1 MHYQEQ
7 HLESAEDGR
16 LYVRAHRVHG
26 DVRAEVVLTHGRGEH
41 CGRYSHVGDACAAR
55 GLRLWSYDLR
65 GHGRSSGRRG
75 DLLSY
80 RLFLED
86 LDTVV
91 ALANGERRPVFLLGH
106 SLGGQITLNY
116 LDRHPHSCQG
126 AVVASPYLRLA
137 FAPPR
142 WRLVLARLVG
152 ALWPAFTQEPSVR
165 AEHLSRDLAHLSSM
179 PDPELMHRRI
189 SARMFE
195 AIRRGAEHARLAAG
209 RIGTPLLLLHGEQD
223 PVTCVRATR
232 EFFDQSVS
240 RDKTLRTYP
249 EMLHETHNE
258 IGRERVI
265 EEVLDWILARV
276 GPPQQPSQR
285 L

>member
-1 MHYQEQ
+1 MQYQEQ
-7 HLESAEDGR
+7 HLESAEGGR
-16 LYVRAHRVHG
+16 LYVRTHLVRG
-26 DVRAEVVLTHGRGEH
+26 DVRGEVVLTHGRGEH
-41 CGRYSHVGDACAAR
+41 CGRYSHVGEACAAR

-75 DLLSY
+75 DLLRY
-80 RLFLED
+80 RLLLAD
-86 LDTVV
+86 LDAVV
-91 ALANGERRPVFLLGH
+91 ALVRGEKRPVFLLGH

-116 LDRHPHSCQG
+116 LDRHPRCCQG

-152 ALWPAFTQEPSVR
+152 TLWPAFTQEPSVR

-189 SARMFE
+189 SVRMFD
-195 AIRRGAEHARLAAG
+195 AICRGAEHARLAAG
-209 RIGTPLLLLHGEQD
+209 RIDTPLFLLHGEED

-232 EFFDQSVS
+232 EFFDQSIS

-265 EEVLDWILARV
+265 EDVLDWMLARLEPV
-276 GPPQQPSQR
+276 HPTPH
-285 L
+285 

>member
-1 MHYQEQ
+1 
-7 HLESAEDGR
+7 
-16 LYVRAHRVHG
+16 
-26 DVRAEVVLTHGRGEH
+26 
-41 CGRYSHVGDACAAR
+41 
-55 GLRLWSYDLR
+55 
-65 GHGRSSGRRG
+65 
-75 DLLSY
+75 
-80 RLFLED
+80 
-86 LDTVV
+86 
-91 ALANGERRPVFLLGH
+91 
-106 SLGGQITLNY
+106 
-116 LDRHPHSCQG
+116 
-126 AVVASPYLRLA
+126 
-137 FAPPR
+137 
-142 WRLVLARLVG
+142 
-152 ALWPAFTQEPSVR
+152 
-165 AEHLSRDLAHLSSM
+165 M

-195 AIRRGAEHARLAAG
+195 SIRRGAEHARLAAG
-209 RIGTPLLLLHGEQD
+209 RIASPLLLLHGEQD

-276 GPPQQPSQR
+276 GQAKQPSQR

>member
-16 LYVRAHRVHG
+16 LYVRAHRVDG
-26 DVRAEVVLTHGRGEH
+26 DVRGEVVLTHGRGEH

-152 ALWPAFTQEPSVR
+152 GLWPAFTQEPSVR

-223 PVTCVRATR
+223 PVTCMRATR

>member
-1 MHYQEQ
+1 
-7 HLESAEDGR
+7 
-16 LYVRAHRVHG
+16 
-26 DVRAEVVLTHGRGEH
+26 
-41 CGRYSHVGDACAAR
+41 
-55 GLRLWSYDLR
+55 
-65 GHGRSSGRRG
+65 
-75 DLLSY
+75 
-80 RLFLED
+80 
-86 LDTVV
+86 
-91 ALANGERRPVFLLGH
+91 
-106 SLGGQITLNY
+106 
-116 LDRHPHSCQG
+116 
-126 AVVASPYLRLA
+126 
-137 FAPPR
+137 
-142 WRLVLARLVG
+142 
-152 ALWPAFTQEPSVR
+152 
-165 AEHLSRDLAHLSSM
+165 M

-195 AIRRGAEHARLAAG
+195 AIRRGAEHARLAAE